1 VEEKRIMNVQKATRA
16 MSLSAALAGWIV
28 FSPILALAAQLPV
41 GWIKAGSHPA
51 EYEMGIDISTKH
63 DGGKA
68 SGFIK
73 ATATELHGFG
83 TLMQTAS
90 ATTFRGKRVRFSGY
104 VKAEKVQSGWAGLW
118 FRIDGP
124 QAEEVL
130 GFDNMQ
136 RRPIKGSTDWVRY
149 EIVLDVPDTAAALA
163 FGLLLNGNGEV
174 WMDDLKFEV
183 VTLAVPTTSTLP
195 RSAPQNLNFEQ

>member
-1 VEEKRIMNVQKATRA
+1 MMNARRATPSMRLTVTLA
-16 MSLSAALAGWIV
+16 VWILLATVFAVAAD
-28 FSPILALAAQLPV
+28 LPA

-51 EYEMGIDISTKH
+51 EYDMGLDTTTRH

-83 TLMQTAS
+83 TLMQMA
-90 ATTFRGKRVRFSGY
+90 APGEYRGKRVRFSGY
-104 VKAEKVQSGWAGLW
+104 VKSENVQSGWAGLW
-118 FRIDGP
+118 FRLDGP
-124 QAEEVL
+124 NQGEVL

-136 RRPIKGSTDWVRY
+136 QRPIKGTTDWTRY
-149 EIVLDVPDTAAALA
+149 EIVLDVPNTAAALA
-163 FGLLLNGNGEV
+163 FGLLLNGNGQV

-183 VTLAVPTTSTLP
+183 ASSAVPLTGPFRGP
-195 RSAPQNLNFEQ
+195 RSAPQNLDFEK